1 MPVRT
6 VLLPRALILAMAL
19 VVLVGCDRKPPKP
32 KEPQPFVFR
41 SLNLRQQD
49 GKGRPAWELTSP
61 QARYDL
67 QRRVARATEPR
78 GVIYAAGKPRY
89 KVQATSGLVI
99 NDGEV
104 IQLEGKV
111 LIQVLGPRG
120 SLISGDRV
128 RWTPSKQLMEIDSK
142 PVLTERKSR
151 LSSSTARFL
160 LDKEKLELRGPT
172 RLQQPELDLRVSRAD
187 WMANTGALVAAGPVK
202 GERRPAG
209 EKGTVQTVTG
219 SSLEGNTREEVVDL
233 LAPVRF
239 VDPSRKAVLE
249 AQRTRWNAKEKVLST
264 DLPFTGVADQTHVAG
279 DSLRMILGETM
290 AIIPSGC
297 RLRQPGERLRARECR
312 WNWGRQEIEALGGVQ
327 LERDQN
333 QQITRSERLVGKVG
347 AKGLAEFTT
356 PGGRVFSELK
366 VPPPSKERRQPA
378 PVTF

>member
-1 MPVRT
+1 MRAF
-6 VLLPRALILAMAL
+6 LARALILGLPLVAL
-19 VVLVGCDRKPPKP
+19 LGCERKATKP
-32 KEPQPFVFR
+32 KDPQPFVFR

-89 KVQATSGLVI
+89 KVEATSGLVI

-111 LIQVLGPRG
+111 RILVLGPRG
-120 SLISGDRV
+120 SVISGDRV
-128 RWTPSKQLMEIDSK
+128 RWTPSRKLMEIDRK
-142 PVLTERKSR
+142 PLLTERRSR
-151 LSSSTARFL
+151 LSATTARFL
-160 LDKEKLELRGPT
+160 LDKDKLELRGKT
-172 RLQQPELDLRVSRAD
+172 RLQQPELDLRVAQAD
-187 WMANTGALVAAGPVK
+187 WLADTGALVAAGPVK

-219 SSLEGNTREEVVDL
+219 SALEGNTRQEVVDL

-239 VDPSRKAVLE
+239 VDPSRKAVLD
-249 AQRTRWNAKEKVLST
+249 AQRTRWNSKEQVLST
-264 DLPFTGVADQTHVAG
+264 ALPFTGVVDQLHVAG
-279 DSLRMILGETM
+279 DSLRMLLGEKT

-297 RLRQPGERLRARECR
+297 RLRQPGERLQARECR
-312 WNWGRQEIEALGGVQ
+312 WNWGNQAIEARGGVQ

-333 QQITRSERLVGKVG
+333 QQITRSEQLSGKVG
-347 AKGLAEFTT
+347 DKGLAEFTT
-356 PGGRVFSELK
+356 PGGRVYSELK
-366 VPPPSKERRQPA
+366 VPPPSKERREPA